1 MLSKIISWFWYNF
14 SSEESATPVRPQPL
28 AGRKP
33 AGAGMFQKMRDM
45 QLRTPPS
52 EMGLTAQAPDQIVI
66 VCMEQGLDNGAYS
79 LRCFV
84 DGTVS
89 LYFTSGGAIIGVG
102 QQDEGRQKGLAF
114 LQAAEA
120 FRPQFQPDTELALP
134 TAGRTRFILV
144 RFDGTFSVEVATADL
159 ESGQSP
165 LSPLFHLG
173 HEVITVAR
181 KLHESRTA
189 SA

>member
-1 MLSKIISWFWYNF
+1 MLSKIINWFVYNF
-14 SSEESATPVRPQPL
+14 SSLESSAPVRPQPL

-33 AGAGMFQKMRDM
+33 AGPGMFQKMRDM
-45 QLRTPPS
+45 QLRTPPR
-52 EMGLTAQAPDQIVI
+52 EMGLVPSAPDQIVC
-66 VCMEQGLDNGAYS
+66 VCMEQGIGDGAMS
-79 LRCFV
+79 LRCFL

-89 LYFTSGGAIIGVG
+89 LYFTGGFGIIGVG
-102 QQDEGRQKGLAF
+102 QNDEGKSKGLA
-114 LQAAEA
+114 LVNAADQ
-120 FRPQFQPDTELALP
+120 FREHFQPDQELALP
-134 TAGRTRFILV
+134 GGDRTRFILV

-159 ESGQSP
+159 ESGQGP

-181 KLHESRTA
+181 KLHESRTT